1 MAGLYTYCG
10 CRPVAGLSFSKWL
23 SALVLGMVIAGAA
36 DAQQYSAPESVL
48 TLEQALD
55 IALQDNR
62 TLDNAEMDVG
72 KAADSVAA
80 ERTKRL
86 PKLNLGASESYN
98 LTPQSYTYETGTFGP
113 VPTDDVEITS
123 HEGFT
128 TIVSA
133 SVKQPLSDLYRI
145 GLTID
150 NAGSKSPA
158 FVGQASIQANIVDAE
173 TNALLAEGA
182 DVRVGGYTLSS
193 VSLNSWTD
201 VENIMKFWV
210 TRTTYNLCNARK
222 DTDCVAPANK

>member
-1 MAGLYTYCG
+1 MQGLYKYCR
-10 CRPVAGLSFSKWL
+10 CLPAAWLPILKWP
-23 SALVLGMVIAGAA
+23 SALVLGMAMTGAVT
-36 DAQQYSAPESVL
+36 AQQNAAPEPVL

-113 VPTDDVEITS
+113 VPTEEVEITS

-133 SVKQPLSDLYRI
+133 SVKQPQ
-145 GLTID
+145 
-150 NAGSKSPA
+150 PA
-158 FVGQASIQANIVDAE
+158 
-173 TNALLAEGA
+173 T
-182 DVRVGGYTLSS
+182 
-193 VSLNSWTD
+193 
-201 VENIMKFWV
+201 
-210 TRTTYNLCNARK
+210 
-222 DTDCVAPANK
+222 